1 MTSSVKRE
9 AYGFKGALLIIHC
22 KRNPKQ
28 GHFVVHNSCTVLG
41 VGGFGLFSWWEVGLV
56 FNVGPILSKSKNIYI
71 FKKNWIWN
79 YFFNGFLIIK
89 SEKKLIKK
97 SLDYFFKFGLQCVII
112 NFYYYKMWVGAVH
125 KSLFTIH

>member
-41 VGGFGLFSWWEVGLV
+41 VGGGGLVCSLDGTWVLFS
-56 FNVGPILSKSKNIYI
+56 
-71 FKKNWIWN
+71 
-79 YFFNGFLIIK
+79 
-89 SEKKLIKK
+89 
-97 SLDYFFKFGLQCVII
+97 
-112 NFYYYKMWVGAVH
+112 M
-125 KSLFTIH
+125 